1 MTDRHR
7 WDRCIHHRGA
17 DATAFIDEYFTDSER
32 RVLLIGGA
40 GFDPRSLTVPERLAA
55 SCGERVSGLF
65 FREERPNADEG
76 LREQADCNDARI
88 RELIPGVD
96 IVFVDVFDIDNAP
109 IGGRRA
115 TRELHE
121 RMDLQSITDV
131 VLDCSALS
139 VGVMFPIARYC
150 FEATRRLGPAMN
162 FHLVVLDDPQTDS
175 AIRATACGKV
185 APLHAF
191 SGGLNLDSNKEA
203 ARLWLPQL
211 GTGRREFLNLIFQEI
226 RPHAVCPIIPFPSR
240 NPRWGDG
247 LLEEYGDLFEAVSD
261 PMTPT
266 WNVDSRDIVYTHEK
280 SPLDLYRSILRID
293 EARTRVFAQTGGSR
307 IILSPLGSK
316 AVGVGILLA
325 ALERDFA
332 VVSVETIEYQFEVG
346 EERSTDD
353 ADLVHLWL
361 HGDAYN
367 VNQEEQDG
375 SHGTIEAP
383 KDT

>member
-1 MTDRHR
+1 MTNRHL

-17 DATAFIDEYFTDSER
+17 DAIAFLDEYFADSGR

-40 GFDPRSLTVPERLAA
+40 GFDPRSLTVPSQLAK
-55 SCGERVSGLF
+55 SCGERLAGLF
-65 FREERPNADEG
+65 FREERPNPDEA
-76 LREQADCNDARI
+76 LREHANSNDARI
-88 RELIPGVD
+88 RDMIPLVE
-96 IVFVDVFDIDNAP
+96 IVSVHVFDIDDAP
-109 IGGRRA
+109 VGGRRA

-121 RMDLQSITDV
+121 RVDFSSFTDV

-150 FEATRRLGPAMN
+150 WEARERLGPERN
-162 FHLVVLDDPQTDS
+162 LHLVVLDDPQTDS

-211 GTGRREFLNLIFQEI
+211 GTSRREFLNLIFRDI
-226 RPHAVCPIIPFPSR
+226 GPHAVCPIIPFPSR
-240 NPRWGDG
+240 DPRSGDR
-247 LLEEYGDLFEAVSD
+247 LIEEYGDLFETMSD

-266 WNVDSRDIVYTHEK
+266 WNVDARDIVYAYER

-293 EARTRVFAQTGGSR
+293 EARTRVFAQTGGSQ
-307 IILSPLGSK
+307 IVLSPLGSK

-325 ALERDFA
+325 ALERDFP
-332 VVSVETIEYQFEVG
+332 VVSVEAIEYRFEKNG
-346 EERSTDD
+346 NWSTAN

-361 HGDAYN
+361 HGEAYPVMN
-367 VNQEEQDG
+367 KG
-375 SHGTIEAP
+375 
-383 KDT
+383 